1 MSLSAFLGLD
11 QTRIQSDFGFTESV
25 YQHMRVPDRLK
36 VVGLGED
43 KRPPVLQEEM
53 PPLAY
58 NMYIPERLS
67 VAVETSDAGLRL
79 PLNHLQQ
86 DISVLDTSSDTNEN
100 QRMKTEKTPASPPV
114 RQKGSQRRSRKH
126 HSQSLSVSSHEHS
139 RAQVQPAPSPSPS
152 APLFPPFPS
161 FEHNGN
167 LFTVHNVYHTA
178 KYLGQGIS
186 RLMVQSL
193 VKKVHRRSSTVI
205 ENQMGNLATSQKS
218 HPFSWQP
225 SPSSGDSGNVSNVVS
240 HDLNPKDVT
249 AMRKQLTQISHRL
262 DLLEKEVPIHKR
274 KELLLLS
281 AVVLAAVVNGWLW
294 LRR

>member
-139 RAQVQPAPSPSPS
+139 R
-152 APLFPPFPS
+152 
-161 FEHNGN
+161 
-167 LFTVHNVYHTA
+167 
-178 KYLGQGIS
+178 
-186 RLMVQSL
+186 
-193 VKKVHRRSSTVI
+193 
-205 ENQMGNLATSQKS
+205 
-218 HPFSWQP
+218 
-225 SPSSGDSGNVSNVVS
+225 SGDSGNVSNVVS

>member
-139 RAQVQPAPSPSPS
+139 R
-152 APLFPPFPS
+152 
-161 FEHNGN
+161 
-167 LFTVHNVYHTA
+167 
-178 KYLGQGIS
+178 
-186 RLMVQSL
+186 
-193 VKKVHRRSSTVI
+193 SSTVI

>member
-193 VKKVHRRSSTVI
+193 VKKVHR
-205 ENQMGNLATSQKS
+205 
-218 HPFSWQP
+218 
-225 SPSSGDSGNVSNVVS
+225 SSGDSGNVSNVVS